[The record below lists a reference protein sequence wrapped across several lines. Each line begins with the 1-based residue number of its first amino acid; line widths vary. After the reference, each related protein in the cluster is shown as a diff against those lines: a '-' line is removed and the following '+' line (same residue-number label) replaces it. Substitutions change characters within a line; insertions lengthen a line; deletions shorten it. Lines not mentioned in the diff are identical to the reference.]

1 MKFGQMTSVWPKHYS
16 SNDMLV
22 VRWCHFGQMTLISS
36 IICVVKFYFIFIF
49 IFYVI
54 PLKNARHWLSHGHSR
69 MKLFGP
75 PPPPPHPHSTHTQT
89 HPQGV
94 VIPYNEHSHLPGSLP
109 DMLISDLQNIAVFI
123 LWVEWEA
130 VLMFFSASTCLWTVG
145 SSFLIVVLFRWK
157 WQCVFFPCKTEA
169 LMKDEWFS
177 CWHKRFPTC
186 GMTLVQHGS
195 FDFLLFCLEGS
206 FNVT

>member
-1 MKFGQMTSVWPKHYS
+1 MW
-16 SNDMLV
+16 SNSTFFLFLFFMSFLWKML
-22 VRWCHFGQMTLISS
+22 GIDLAMD
-36 IICVVKFYFIFIF
+36 
-49 IFYVI
+49 I
-54 PLKNARHWLSHGHSR
+54 PEWSYLD
-69 MKLFGP
+69 
-75 PPPPPHPHSTHTQT
+75 PPPPHPHSTHTHTQT

-123 LWVEWEA
+123 LWLEWEA
-130 VLMFFSASTCLWTVG
+130 VLMFFSTSTCLWTVG